1 MLDRIVESVWLVTM
15 LTLCVIVFIWPRRRR
30 AFVPPAEGGALGYT
44 VSLQGARMPDGAR
57 RSVYG
62 TLMIDTG
69 DAETNRLLRELYRDI
84 EPTIAAVL
92 NTEIYL
98 DEVRASDPPGH

>member
-1 MLDRIVESVWLVTM
+1 MPDRIVEGVWLVVM
-15 LTLCVIVFIWPRRRR
+15 LALSAIVLIWPRRRR
-30 AFVPPAEGGALGYT
+30 AFVPPAAGVALGYT
-44 VSLQGARMPDGAR
+44 VLLKGARMTDGSR

-84 EPTIAAVL
+84 EPTILAVL